1 MQRLHFVVQDNEF
14 DLVAMSNLIL
24 DDQIHDAEL
33 VVVGIAMV
41 VEFVVDDQGE
51 LVSLIFANITM
62 FMPAGC

>member
-14 DLVAMSNLIL
+14 DLVAISNLIL